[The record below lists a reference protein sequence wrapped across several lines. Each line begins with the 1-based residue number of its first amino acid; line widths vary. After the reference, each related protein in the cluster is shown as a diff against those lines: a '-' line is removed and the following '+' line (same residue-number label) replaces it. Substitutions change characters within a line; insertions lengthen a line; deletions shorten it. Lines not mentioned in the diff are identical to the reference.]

1 MARMRCPFTLRY
13 LRASGVVFSKYI
25 PLMVRYRTMNGNTVL
40 FLASASTP
48 VVGQLLGN
56 QRSLL
61 RTMRV
66 AMIVTMTMGMKL
78 NRKFRAMF
86 S

>member
-1 MARMRCPFTLRY
+1 MTRMRCPFTLRY
-13 LRASGVVFSKYI
+13 LRANGVVFPKYI

-56 QRSLL
+56 
-61 RTMRV
+61 
-66 AMIVTMTMGMKL
+66 
-78 NRKFRAMF
+78 
-86 S
+86 